1 MPLLVWELAA
11 RLWWLTSKQVFL
23 TGYCEFRITI
33 CDQSCHLICFL
44 SCTHTRAWYVSGIYA
59 IVEMWMCVSEK
70 RHKVNNLHFHSSH
83 LFLYC
88 LVACLG
94 VGQGDRS
101 PITAIT
107 ATGGAGTF
115 HFRAK
120 KTTNAFPNCA
130 KHRHKNK
137 HTHTSTYVCIHTV
150 YTLSH
155 TTQVRSRCCYFGY
168 ALHLRWRLWLAVW
181 TAHD

>member
-1 MPLLVWELAA
+1 MRISYHYLRSILLFNLF
-11 RLWWLTSKQVFL
+11 S
-23 TGYCEFRITI
+23 IM
-33 CDQSCHLICFL
+33 H
-44 SCTHTRAWYVSGIYA
+44 THTRARYVSGIYA
-59 IVEMWMCVSEK
+59 IVEMVVCVSEK

-107 ATGGAGTF
+107 AAGGAGTF

-130 KHRHKNK
+130 KHRHKNT
-137 HTHTSTYVCIHTV
+137 THTSTYI
-150 YTLSH
+150 YTQCTH
-155 TTQVRSRCCYFGY
+155 CHTQVRY
-168 ALHLRWRLWLAVW
+168 AVVVVSLATRYTCAEDCDWVYELLATSW
-181 TAHD
+181 SLVNALELFK